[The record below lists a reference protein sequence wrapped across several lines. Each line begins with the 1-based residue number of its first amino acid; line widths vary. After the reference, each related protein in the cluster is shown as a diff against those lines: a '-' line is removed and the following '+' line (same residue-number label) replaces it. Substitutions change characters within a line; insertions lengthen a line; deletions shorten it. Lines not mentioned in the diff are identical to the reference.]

1 MELKIAKKDFS
12 GSYNAVMMLFSFSDN
27 INYNA
32 RINSSIKKT
41 NTEKR
46 IYYLVFTQSGF
57 LTIQT

>member
-1 MELKIAKKDFS
+1 MELKIAKKDFP